1 MLIIDAHTHIFPDEI
16 ARQILETTA
25 RNFKIKTYG
34 AGTAADLISQ
44 MDKHGIRYAVVH
56 MVAPTPASVKET
68 NSWLIRLK
76 EERLIK
82 FGTLHPR
89 LKNLPQEI
97 DRLKD
102 HNINGVKL
110 QPDVQTFTVDDRPVT
125 YPLYEALAK
134 KNMAVMFHVGG
145 EPQPAPHNRSKPDM
159 ILRVAKD
166 FPELKIIAAH
176 LGGLNMWD
184 AVDELL
190 AGIENVFM
198 ETSLTYENIV
208 PELAK
213 KIIKKHGHNKIF
225 FGTDYPFAPIG
236 KSVKIA
242 KAVPFLSENE
252 KKDIFGSMP
261 SVFIFPAIQPAH
273 NTFDPP

>member
-1 MLIIDAHTHIFPDEI
+1 MFIIDAHTHIFPDEI

-25 RNFKIKTYG
+25 RNFKIITFG
-34 AGTAADLISQ
+34 AGTAADLIAQ

-110 QPDVQTFTVDDRPVT
+110 QPDVQAFTVDDSTVA

-134 KNMAVMFHVGG
+134 KKMAVMFHVGG
-145 EPQPAPHNRSKPDM
+145 EPLPAPHNRSKPDM
-159 ILRVAKD
+159 ILRVAQD
-166 FPELKIIAAH
+166 FSELKIIAAH
-176 LGGLNMWD
+176 LGGLNMWN
-184 AVDELL
+184 AVYELL
-190 AGIENVFM
+190 AGISNVFM

-213 KIIKKHGHNKIF
+213 NIIQKHGHNKIF

-242 KAVPFLSENE
+242 KAVPFLSEKE
-252 KKDIFGSMP
+252 KQDIFGLNAKRFYLSNY
-261 SVFIFPAIQPAH
+261 AIES
-273 NTFDPP
+273 